1 MSALAIGYAGL
12 THLGLCSAV
21 AAASKGFRVVGYD
34 GDSARVKEIA
44 EGRWPVLEP
53 GLVELAGAHGAR
65 LAWRDD
71 IGALG
76 LCDVVYIA
84 SDVPTDESGR
94 SDLSGI
100 MALIE
105 RVTPVLKQEAILVV
119 LCQVPPGFTRAL
131 AFPPARLFYQVET
144 LVFGRA
150 VERASSPER
159 FIIGCADSTARLPQ
173 AFGDFLSAF
182 GCPILPMRYE
192 SAELAKISINCCLVA
207 SVSVANTMAEVCEKI
222 GADWSEIVPALKLDK
237 RIGQHAYLAP
247 GLGLAGGNLERDL
260 ATVLRLAES
269 TGSDSGVIESFVISS
284 RHCRDWALRTL
295 HEHVFAIRPDAAIGI
310 LGLAYKENTHSTKN
324 SPSIALIT
332 HLKHCRVQVF
342 DPVVP
347 LGAIGQPNVVGAK
360 SALDAARGM
369 DALVL
374 MIPWPEFAK
383 LSPVDLAGALR
394 GPVVLDPYRILEG
407 PGIAAAGLDYLTLGA
422 PPLRGAVR
430 KTEVSSY
437 LGGQGMGHGAS
448 GHA

>member
-1 MSALAIGYAGL
+1 VSASAIGFAGL

-34 GDSARVKEIA
+34 RDSARVKEVA

-53 GLVELAGAHGAR
+53 GLVELAGTHGAR

-100 MALIE
+100 IALIE

-119 LCQVPPGFTRAL
+119 LCQVPPGFTRGL
-131 AFPPARLFYQVET
+131 AFPLARLFYQVET

-150 VERASSPER
+150 MERASSPER
-159 FIIGCADSTARLPQ
+159 FIIGCADSTAQLPP
-173 AFGDFLSAF
+173 AFHDFLSAF

-207 SVSVANTMAEVCEKI
+207 SISVANTMAEVCEKI
-222 GADWSEIVPALKLDK
+222 GADWSEIIPALKLDK

-260 ATVLRLAES
+260 ATVCSLGDTEGTDVSVVRAW
-269 TGSDSGVIESFVISS
+269 IANS
-284 RHCRDWALRTL
+284 RHRRDWVLTQVHERVIAHRTNPT
-295 HEHVFAIRPDAAIGI
+295 FAV
-310 LGLAYKENTHSTKN
+310 LGLAYKEDTASTKN
-324 SPSIALIT
+324 SASLSLLRALSPFT
-332 HLKHCRVQVF
+332 VRVY
-342 DPVVP
+342 DPVVEP
-347 LGAIGQPNVVGAK
+347 RREFHPHLLPAP
-360 SALDAARGM
+360 SALDACSGA

-374 MIPWPEFAK
+374 MTPWNQFRQLDPLEIAK
-383 LSPVDLAGALR
+383 QLR
-394 GPVVLDPYRILEG
+394 GAIVIDPYGVLNAKQCR
-407 PGIAAAGLDYLTLGA
+407 AAGLDYVTLGVA
-422 PPLRGAVR
+422 
-430 KTEVSSY
+430 
-437 LGGQGMGHGAS
+437 
-448 GHA
+448 